1 MLSIRKKSAL
11 SKILI
16 LISRKKRFNKVDRI
30 HNLPAISRV
39 NDAKIS
45 SGKET
50 QLPYPITI
58 TNVPGIYCDCRE
70 KLF

>member
-30 HNLPAISRV
+30 HNLPVISRL
-39 NDAKIS
+39 NDAQIS

-58 TNVPGIYCDCRE
+58 ANVHGIYCDCRE
-70 KLF
+70 KL